1 MTVQEQIATL
11 ESRVQ
16 AMIELVRRL
25 KKEKTQL
32 EAAVAQGEKEAHQL
46 CGERDEVRRR
56 VEKLL
61 DVLIQS
67 DDEAAAP

>member
-1 MTVQEQIATL
+1 MQEQITTL

-16 AMIELVRRL
+16 AMIDLVRRL
-25 KKEKTQL
+25 KQENTAL
-32 EAAVAQGEKEAHQL
+32 EAGVTQGEKDIHQL

-61 DVLIQS
+61 DMLNLS
-67 DDEAAAP
+67 EDEAIVS

>member
-1 MTVQEQIATL
+1 MTL

-16 AMIELVRRL
+16 AMIELVKQL
-25 KKEKTQL
+25 KKENARLDQSVT
-32 EAAVAQGEKEAHQL
+32 QGEKDLHQL

-61 DVLIQS
+61 EMLNLS
-67 DDEAAAP
+67 DDADTIP